1 MSVLGRNKLASG
13 RRPPRNGYALLLI
26 ALMAALLIAPV
37 ARQLGGSRSVDSM
50 TIVVVLIAGL
60 YAMSRRRQLRNTL
73 VILGGAFALA
83 HFLFF
88 VGADSKAG
96 QIGVDLTAIFF
107 FGFVV
112 VAIIQD
118 VLSRKDNVSWG
129 LIYGALSAYLLMGVV
144 FALSFSLLSAH
155 DPASF
160 DGISRAAGDDFS
172 SFIYLSF
179 VTLTTLGY
187 GDITPGTQI
196 AGSFLI
202 VEALVGQIYLTVL
215 VARLV
220 GMHISAEVAELDD

>member
-1 MSVLGRNKLASG
+1 MSVLGKTGMESV
-13 RRPPRNGYALLLI
+13 RRPPQHGYAILL
-26 ALMAALLIAPV
+26 ASLMAATLIAPV
-37 ARQLGGSRSVDSM
+37 VRQLGGDRTVDSL
-50 TIVVVLIAGL
+50 TIVIVLIAGL
-60 YAMSRRRQLRNTL
+60 YAMSRRHQLRNTL
-73 VILGGAFALA
+73 IFLGGTFAVA

-88 VGADSKAG
+88 VESGSKTG
-96 QIGVDLTAIFF
+96 QLGVDLTAIFF

-118 VLSRKDNVSWG
+118 VLSRTDNVSWS

-144 FALSFSLLSAH
+144 FALTYSLLSAF

-160 DGISRAAGDDFS
+160 DGISRASGDNFS
-172 SFIYLSF
+172 SFVYLSF

-202 VEALVGQIYLTVL
+202 VEALIGQIYLTVL

-220 GMHISAEVAELDD
+220 GMHISAEMADLDD

>member
-1 MSVLGRNKLASG
+1 MSVFGKTKLLSA
-13 RRPPRNGYALLLI
+13 RRPPQYGYALLLA
-26 ALMAALLIAPV
+26 ALMAAMLIAPV
-37 ARQLGGSRSVDSM
+37 ARQLGGSRTVDSL

-60 YAMSRRRQLRNTL
+60 YAMSRRHELRNTL
-73 VILGGAFALA
+73 LILGGAFALA

-88 VGADSKAG
+88 VGADSKTG

-112 VAIIQD
+112 IAIIQD
-118 VLSRKDNVSWG
+118 VLSRTDNVSWG

-144 FALSFSLLSAH
+144 FALAFSLLSVF

-160 DGISRAAGDDFS
+160 DGISRSAGDDFT

-202 VEALVGQIYLTVL
+202 FEALVGQIYLTVL

-220 GMHISAEVAELDD
+220 GMHISAEVSDLND